1 MRYRFAALMRLPYS
15 TREVGNLDE
24 GKWGSMRRSIL
35 LLALVLLLML
45 AAVPAAS
52 AHVHGVTPL
61 GQCTV
66 DNANSGGNGTNGT
79 PADDANG
86 GPIAGLIPTTVGSGA
101 IPGGGGSGATN
112 GHCP

>member
-1 MRYRFAALMRLPYS
+1 MRYPFAPSMRLPYC

-45 AAVPAAS
+45 AVVPAAS
-52 AHVHGVTPL
+52 AHVHGITPL
-61 GQCTV
+61 SCGPA
-66 DNANSGGNGTNGT
+66 NANAGGNGTNGT